1 MWNYVKLEKGKMALE
16 YVMAMIKQKKSSL
29 LSCFTVTCQEKFIV
43 YQYYIFYPI
52 VIILYGRR
60 ILLRVQEYI
69 LLRRHRVFGRDSI
82 YI

>member
-1 MWNYVKLEKGKMALE
+1 MNR
-16 YVMAMIKQKKSSL
+16 
-29 LSCFTVTCQEKFIV
+29 QEKIFV

-60 ILLRVQEYI
+60 ILLRVPEYI
-69 LLRRHRVFGRDSI
+69 QLRRHRVFGRDSI